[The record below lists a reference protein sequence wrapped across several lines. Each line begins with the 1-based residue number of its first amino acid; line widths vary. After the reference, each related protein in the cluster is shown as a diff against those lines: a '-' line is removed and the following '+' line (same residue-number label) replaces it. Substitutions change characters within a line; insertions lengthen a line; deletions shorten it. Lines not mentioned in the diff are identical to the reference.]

1 MADPKSRDF
10 TRPQFMKDLRALCK
24 KHGVHFDFDDLSVV
38 PNGTTHYYY
47 GDKFSQ
53 IADTFEE

>member
-1 MADPKSRDF
+1 
-10 TRPQFMKDLRALCK
+10 
-24 KHGVHFDFDDLSVV
+24 LSVV